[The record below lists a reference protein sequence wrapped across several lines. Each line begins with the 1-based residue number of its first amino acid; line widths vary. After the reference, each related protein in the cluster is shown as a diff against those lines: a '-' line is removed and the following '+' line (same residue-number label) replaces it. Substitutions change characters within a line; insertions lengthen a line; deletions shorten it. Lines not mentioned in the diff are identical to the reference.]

1 MENNT
6 PLLLNKADEIK
17 EDLTTLTY
25 TIDKNITQIAD
36 LINELDILRSSKNFN
51 ISRIQEQLKNSFNGP
66 LKVLDLRVKEIIKDI
81 EKDLIQPHIKAVR
94 TNVENNISD
103 IETSLI
109 NELENRLNILKQEL
123 SRIYKATFDN
133 ALTNLKTF
141 NSNLENSKNLSELKD
156 LSEQS
161 LQAQKKLIE
170 NQKNINKD
178 FEKQLKFFR
187 FKQSFLSILLWL
199 IVGLGL
205 GLVGSKFV
213 LIDLFNSYQAE
224 KTATTIKIQEELN
237 TQQQNTI
244 NTLRKEQA
252 ELNKYGISLQT
263 HQKTNYLKV
272 DTDKITKYF
281 ENNGFLWIELK

>member
-123 SRIYKATFDN
+123 TNIYKATFDN

-141 NSNLENSKNLSELKD
+141 NSNLENSKNLTELKD

-178 FEKQLKFFR
+178 FERQLKFFR
-187 FKQSFLSILLWL
+187 FKQSFLSIFVWL
-199 IVGLGL
+199 IIGVVGGII
-205 GLVGSKFV
+205 STRFIF
-213 LIDLFNSYQAE
+213 IDYFNSYQAE
-224 KTATTIKIQEELN
+224 QTTKTIKDQTDLITAQQKQLN
-237 TQQQNTI
+237 RFN
-244 NTLRKEQA
+244 A
-252 ELNKYGISLQT
+252 YGISFTEKENRLFLT
-263 HQKTNYLKV
+263 I
-272 DTDKITKYF
+272 DKRKNSGELIQNANPTYSI
-281 ENNGFLWIELK
+281 IELIK